1 MNNNMNTNPT
11 NINTISNDNIL
22 KLKDFLYKD
31 DNIMLA
37 FIFGSFAAKRMGK
50 NSDLDIAVLY
60 ENPPTGF
67 EILREIDKLSKIA
80 GMEAH
85 LAILNGGSPLFKHQV
100 MKNKINLVIK
110 DEKFFGKFRENVISQ
125 YDEYKYISGMD
136 KYDR

>member
-1 MNNNMNTNPT
+1 
-11 NINTISNDNIL
+11 
-22 KLKDFLYKD
+22 
-31 DNIMLA
+31 MLA
-37 FIFGSFAAKRMGK
+37 FIFGSFAAKRLGK

-67 EILREIDKLSKIA
+67 EILREIDKLSKIV
-80 GMEAH
+80 GMETH
-85 LAILNGGSPLFKHQV
+85 LAILNAGSPLFKHQV